1 MAGKSLLTV
10 GLLNLVIAII
20 CAQSSGRPDLNGT
33 WQLDPSQSELHSH
46 VPPGLTWLIE
56 QNGDSIHL
64 VERVG
69 DKNVGDFSCVADG
82 KDCKA
87 KDHGH
92 GVNVSFYYNGPVLVE
107 LETMGQNAVLKRRFH
122 SSSSGVLTVEVI
134 HVAPEG
140 KEPEKLVLAKMPDT
154 QLKHLSA
161 SSSK

>member
-1 MAGKSLLTV
+1 MAGKALLTV
-10 GLLNLVIAII
+10 GLLNLLIAVI

-33 WQLDPSQSELHSH
+33 WQLNPSQSELHSH
-46 VPPGLTWLIE
+46 VPAGLTWLIE
-56 QNGDSIHL
+56 QTGDSVHL
-64 VERVG
+64 VERAG
-69 DKNVGDFSCVADG
+69 DKNVSDFSCAADG

-107 LETMGQNAVLKRRFH
+107 LETMGQNAVVKRRFQ
-122 SSSSGVLTVEVI
+122 SSLGVLTVEVI

-140 KEPEKLVLAKMPDT
+140 KEPEKLVLTKMPDA
-154 QLKHLSA
+154 QPRSLSA